1 MVQMSEKCEWETRM
15 RVAPDRS
22 ALKFALKPWASR
34 VLPRWAKLM
43 NTSTPFSL
51 PGSWNRTWFVSGH
64 TGKALNGET
73 PTCPFGTTP
82 IYPAYQ
88 TFRAD

>member
-34 VLPRWAKLM
+34 VLPRWA
-43 NTSTPFSL
+43 SL
-51 PGSWNRTWFVSGH
+51 
-64 TGKALNGET
+64 
-73 PTCPFGTTP
+73 
-82 IYPAYQ
+82 
-88 TFRAD
+88 